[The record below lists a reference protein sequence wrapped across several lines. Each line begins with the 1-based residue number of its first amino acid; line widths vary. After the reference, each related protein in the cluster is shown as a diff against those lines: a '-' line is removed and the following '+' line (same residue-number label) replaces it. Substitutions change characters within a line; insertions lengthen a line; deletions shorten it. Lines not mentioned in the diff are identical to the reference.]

1 MKFDIDHVPLTRDAI
16 PALLLLRSD
25 PNTIRTAQLA
35 ASRLRQLFRSLQS
48 SDLLRRA
55 ALLPD
60 GGHEWLTRLAAEAE
74 ALTEALKRERH
85 EADHLLQADHI
96 ARHRHD
102 SATMALVVAAEDQ
115 LRALKARREAIL
127 REEHEMREALK
138 RAHFREEAIE
148 GIVDRHKRTRLRERL
163 SSAGLTAAEI
173 DQALS
178 SAGADGE
185 DKELAEIALQ
195 VGVEESRRSALL
207 GFVKDPL
214 RRLASLPEPLREEVQ
229 QRAAQMEAARAP
241 RPMMDNPGPFA
252 ERRPA
257 R

>member
-25 PNTIRTAQLA
+25 PNAIRTAQLA
-35 ASRLRQLFRSLQS
+35 ASHLRQLFKSFQS

-55 ALLPD
+55 ALMPD
-60 GGHEWLTRLAAEAE
+60 GGHEWLTRLASEAE

-85 EADHLLQADHI
+85 EADQILNADHV

-102 SATMALVVAAEDQ
+102 IAAMSLVVAAEDQ
-115 LRALKARREAIL
+115 LRALKARRETIV

-138 RAHFREEAIE
+138 RAHVHEDAIE
-148 GIVDRHKRTRLRERL
+148 GIIDRQKRARLRERL
-163 SSAGLTAAEI
+163 SIAGLTAAEI
-173 DQALS
+173 DQALTN
-178 SAGADGE
+178 ADPVGE
-185 DKELAEIALQ
+185 DNELAEIALQ

-207 GFVKDPL
+207 AFVKDPL

-229 QRAAQMEAARAP
+229 QRAAQMDAARAP
-241 RPMMDNPGPFA
+241 RQMMDNPGPFA

-257 R
+257 L